1 MCNPAAFHVSARNL
15 DYSEEMST
23 WVGQVPARTMFRSLL
38 PPTRTGVR
46 PLTWTTCYSYVT
58 MITLPRRLAELPTA
72 PFLDSL
78 PQSARAIGVA
88 GLNER
93 GLSVA
98 ALWDDPAQLPT
109 SSEYFQAGQSQA
121 ALNVVEFL
129 LGSCETVSEVQDA
142 LSENLVWSGVS
153 CFGKE

>member
-1 MCNPAAFHVSARNL
+1 
-15 DYSEEMST
+15 
-23 WVGQVPARTMFRSLL
+23 
-38 PPTRTGVR
+38 VR

-129 LGSCETVSEVQDA
+129 LGGCETVSEVQDA
-142 LSENLVWSGVS
+142 LSENLVWLGVS
-153 CFGKE
+153 CFGKEGKPLSFQYVAHDAAVKSLVIAAEGGELKFRECG